1 MVQAR
6 VKPDSRWGRVTC
18 GGVEFVKGQWRE
30 VPAGTEAEAARS
42 PFLELEYQTAPDN
55 TPAEVAPTGGPD
67 LSEEVA
73 TQAQPTKQR
82 KARK

>member
-18 GGVEFVKGQWRE
+18 GGVEFTKSEWRE
-30 VPAGTEAEAARS
+30 VPAATEAEAARS
-42 PFLELEYQTAPDN
+42 PFLELDYQAAPDN
-55 TPAEVAPTGGPD
+55 TPAEFALSGGPD

-73 TQAQPTKQR
+73 SVAQPTKR